1 MFVDNF
7 TSSSDFYSLGGDSS
21 SDEEAKR
28 CVGRGVGAIVQAEFP
43 ADRQGIYL
51 ML

>member
-1 MFVDNF
+1 MSADNF

-28 CVGRGVGAIVQAEFP
+28 CVGAIVQAEFP

-51 ML
+51 LML